1 MRHTTRK
8 GFKLVHARYV
18 VDLLRTLI
26 RKNIGTSSVEEQC
39 KMLCNSLPYGKK
51 CTMVRTITKWKL
63 NDAEQNLRKEQ
74 YINTTEWRK
83 SKRDIAEAGVLYEY
97 ERMWCIEKSRTKRDL
112 KEKMRRKEKFLERK
126 YGKVKEV
133 PDEVEG
139 IDVTDKEIPPT
150 FTSSPVCY
158 GGCVVN
164 SSENKLLMLPPR
176 FAVYS
181 KINPDDC
188 EAEVEKGLAKLR
200 WSRRHR
206 TTVCEDDKS
215 DNNVSGENGEY

>member
-1 MRHTTRK
+1 
-8 GFKLVHARYV
+8 
-18 VDLLRTLI
+18 
-26 RKNIGTSSVEEQC
+26 
-39 KMLCNSLPYGKK
+39 
-51 CTMVRTITKWKL
+51 MVRTITKWKL